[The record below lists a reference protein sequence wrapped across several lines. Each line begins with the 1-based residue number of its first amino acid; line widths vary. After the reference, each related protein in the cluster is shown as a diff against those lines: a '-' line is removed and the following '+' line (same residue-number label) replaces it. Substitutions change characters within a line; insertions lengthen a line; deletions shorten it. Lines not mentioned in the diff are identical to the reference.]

1 MATKYDAIVI
11 GAGHNGLICAAYLA
25 KAGRKVLV
33 VERRSIIG
41 GATAT
46 EEVWPGYQVS
56 TASYVMSMMQKK
68 VIAELELPK
77 YGWNMIPMDC
87 LFTPF
92 EDGRS
97 IAMFGDHKKTQVEIA
112 KFSKKDA
119 EMYPVF
125 EAVLEDA
132 AKFVR
137 QMLFL
142 TPPNPTSR
150 RLRDIKS

>member
-11 GAGHNGLICAAYLA
+11 GAGHNGLICAAYLCR
-25 KAGRKVLV
+25 AGKKVLV
-33 VERRSIIG
+33 VERRNIIG

-46 EEVWPGYQVS
+46 EEVFPGYHVS

-77 YGWNMIPMDC
+77 YGWKMIPMDC

-97 IAMFGDHKKTQVEIA
+97 ISMFGDHRKTQVEIA

-119 EMYPVF
+119 ATYLRLLKESEPLGHVF
-125 EAVLEDA
+125 PA
-132 AKFVR
+132 
-137 QMLFL
+137 M
-142 TPPNPTSR
+142 
-150 RLRDIKS
+150 

>member
-25 KAGRKVLV
+25 KAGKKALV

-46 EEVWPGYQVS
+46 EEVWPGYQIS

-77 YGWNMIPMDC
+77 YGWKMIPMDC

-97 IAMFGDHKKTQVEIA
+97 IAMFGDHKHSSRMRPNSFARCSSSRLQTRPRA
-112 KFSKKDA
+112 GCATSS
-119 EMYPVF
+119 
-125 EAVLEDA
+125 
-132 AKFVR
+132 R
-137 QMLFL
+137 CSN
-142 TPPNPTSR
+142 TPMRPANWAQRSSGSPT
-150 RLRDIKS
+150 